1 MKNIVVL
8 FSGRGSN
15 MIAIARACGEQGWPA
30 RIAAAICNRPDA
42 PGLEAAS
49 RLGLHTEVLDSRA
62 HPDRAEFDS
71 LLAQRVDAY
80 APSIVVL
87 AGFMRILTGEFV
99 DRYAGRLVNIHPSL
113 LPAFPGLRTHR
124 QALAAG
130 VKVHGATV
138 HLVTRDLDAG
148 PIVAQAAVPVLPGDD
163 EDSLAARVLE
173 AEHRLYPTAL
183 RWLIEDR
190 VRVDGRGVWLRDPA
204 DGPQSLDFLGRFAPE
219 PSK

>member
-15 MIAIARACGEQGWPA
+15 MIAIARACSEQGWPA
-30 RIAAAICNRPDA
+30 RVAAAICNRPDA
-42 PGLEAAS
+42 PGLKAAS
-49 RLGLHTEVLDSRA
+49 QLGLHTEVLDSRV
-62 HPDRAEFDS
+62 HPERAEFDA
-71 LLAQRVDAY
+71 LLAQRVDAH
-80 APSIVVL
+80 APALVVL
-87 AGFMRILTGEFV
+87 AGFMRILTDTFV
-99 DRYAGRLVNIHPSL
+99 HHYAGRLVNIHPSL

-130 VKVHGATV
+130 VKIHGATV

-148 PIVAQAAVPVLPGDD
+148 PILAQAAVPVLPGDD
-163 EDSLAARVLE
+163 EETLGARVLA

-190 VRVDGRGVWLRDPA
+190 VRVEGREVWLRDPA
-204 DGPQSLDFLGRFAPE
+204 DGPQALDCLA
-219 PSK
+219 SSQMQAST